1 MHLNQQTEQLADF
14 ALQICFG
21 AWGNRFCAFSWLH
34 REQQP
39 SSRLRA
45 PLQGRDSH
53 TRSDKLP
60 VTFFLTCAS
69 VPKVWA
75 LGRGNASQLVP
86 KPLTNC

>member
-1 MHLNQQTEQLADF
+1 MMHLNQQTEQLADF
-14 ALQICFG
+14 ALQICLGDLGDWF
-21 AWGNRFCAFSWLH
+21 RAFSWLH

-60 VTFFLTCAS
+60 ITFFLTHAS

-75 LGRGNASQLVP
+75 LG
-86 KPLTNC
+86 